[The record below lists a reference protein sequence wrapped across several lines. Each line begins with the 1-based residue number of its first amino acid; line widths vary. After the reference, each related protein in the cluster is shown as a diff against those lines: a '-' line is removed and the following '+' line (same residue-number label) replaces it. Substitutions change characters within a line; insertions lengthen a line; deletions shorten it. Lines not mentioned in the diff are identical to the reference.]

1 MTVLSP
7 PPPAPAPQRSAPP
20 PRPGPR
26 RLLAVVTDRS
36 DVAAD
41 LGPAL
46 AAARR
51 SRAPLHVAVVLPR
64 PPCTLDA
71 ELAALL
77 AEESHRLAR
86 DLRAAVR
93 QALAA
98 AGASATV
105 DLHRCPGLSGRRRRR
120 VLERTV
126 GRLARRLDAV
136 VVGAPR

>member
-1 MTVLSP
+1 MTVLGP
-7 PPPAPAPQRSAPP
+7 PPPAPAPQRGAPP

-51 SRAPLHVAVVLPR
+51 GRAPLHVAVVLPR
-64 PPCTLDA
+64 PPSAVDA

-77 AEESHRLAR
+77 VELSDRLAH
-86 DLRAAVR
+86 DLRAEVR

-98 AGASATV
+98 AGVPATV
-105 DLHRCPGLSGRRRRR
+105 ALHRCPGLSGRRRRR
-120 VLERTV
+120 VLERTAA
-126 GRLARRLDAV
+126 RLARRLDAV